1 MQKKSKI
8 WIFEKIKNFLQESW
22 RELKRISWPEK
33 NEIFESVFMV
43 ILITLLVAT
52 YLGVWDAIFS
62 WLRNKF
68 L

>member
-22 RELKRISWPEK
+22 RELKRVSWPEK